1 MKILEEL
8 ITDQTN
14 ILNLSDKY
22 IPENKKNSIID
33 IMPNLARKYYS
44 KMYYKNGI
52 WYYFKKDIEYGFYP
66 FTISEELIGTYL
78 ANILDLETVKYE
90 IAKTKNNYGIASQN
104 FKTTDNNYYTFYDL
118 VDIEINDNIDILK
131 LLITKENYQILLD
144 QIFKLLALDTYML
157 QQDRCNINLQ
167 FKQNIKTKELQLAPI
182 YDYANCNSN
191 VKDTYITKNVLFN
204 VTEGNI
210 NELVERYPKYKEYIS
225 ILLSH
230 SLKQIWEQICIDYK
244 LNMDCFTYDRVKDY
258 YELKEENQKR
268 YLKKIIKDIHL

>member
-8 ITDQTN
+8 ITNQTN

-22 IPENKKNSIID
+22 ITENKKNSIID

-144 QIFKLLALDTYML
+144 QILKLLALDTYML

>member
-8 ITDQTN
+8 ITNQTN
-14 ILNLSDKY
+14 ILSLSDKY

-33 IMPNLARKYYS
+33 IMPNLSRKYYS

-144 QIFKLLALDTYML
+144 QILKLLALDTYML

-182 YDYANCNSN
+182 YDYANCNLN

-204 VTEGNI
+204 VTDDNI

>member
-22 IPENKKNSIID
+22 ITENKKNSIID

-104 FKTTDNNYYTFYDL
+104 FKTNDNNYYTFYDL

-144 QIFKLLALDTYML
+144 QILKLLALDTYML

-182 YDYANCNSN
+182 YDYANCNLS

-204 VTEGNI
+204 VTDDNI

-230 SLKQIWEQICIDYK
+230 SLKHIWEQICIDYK

-258 YELKEENQKR
+258 YELKEENQKI

>member
-8 ITDQTN
+8 ITNQTN

-104 FKTTDNNYYTFYDL
+104 FKTNENNYYTFYDL

-131 LLITKENYQILLD
+131 LLITKENYQILLN
-144 QIFKLLALDTYML
+144 QMVKLLALDTYML

-167 FKQNIKTKELQLAPI
+167 FKQNIKTKELQFAPI

-191 VKDTYITKNVLFN
+191 VKDIYITKNVLFN
-204 VTEGNI
+204 VTEKNI

>member
-144 QIFKLLALDTYML
+144 QILKLLALDTYML

-204 VTEGNI
+204 VTDDNI

>member
-8 ITDQTN
+8 ITNQTN

-22 IPENKKNSIID
+22 ITENKKNSIID

-90 IAKTKNNYGIASQN
+90 IAKTKNNYGIASHN
-104 FKTTDNNYYTFYDL
+104 FKKTDNNYYKFNDL

-144 QIFKLLALDTYML
+144 QILKLLALDTYML

-225 ILLSH
+225 I
-230 SLKQIWEQICIDYK
+230 
-244 LNMDCFTYDRVKDY
+244 
-258 YELKEENQKR
+258 
-268 YLKKIIKDIHL
+268 

>member
-8 ITDQTN
+8 ITNQTN
-14 ILNLSDKY
+14 ILSLSDKY

-33 IMPNLARKYYS
+33 IMPNLSRKYYS

-144 QIFKLLALDTYML
+144 QILKLLALDTYML

-204 VTEGNI
+204 VTDDNI

>member
-1 MKILEEL
+1 MYNIISLGDSMKILEEL
-8 ITDQTN
+8 ITNQTN

-104 FKTTDNNYYTFYDL
+104 FKTN
-118 VDIEINDNIDILK
+118 
-131 LLITKENYQILLD
+131 ENL
-144 QIFKLLALDTYML
+144 
-157 QQDRCNINLQ
+157 
-167 FKQNIKTKELQLAPI
+167 
-182 YDYANCNSN
+182 
-191 VKDTYITKNVLFN
+191 
-204 VTEGNI
+204 
-210 NELVERYPKYKEYIS
+210 
-225 ILLSH
+225 H
-230 SLKQIWEQICIDYK
+230 
-244 LNMDCFTYDRVKDY
+244 
-258 YELKEENQKR
+258 
-268 YLKKIIKDIHL
+268 